1 MVYLLLF
8 IPFQEIAMEP
18 VYNTYLNIIKNICTN
33 SAAVV
38 SVPQEE
44 LSALAQLARE
54 HCTIPFVLPYL
65 RTDSI
70 YSIMKQQVKNMMLNY
85 YQIEHFTRIT
95 VSLLREN
102 NIDCYLLKGLS
113 LADCYPV
120 PEFRKL
126 GDLDLYLS
134 DPGTLSEAQS
144 LLESRGYILQD
155 ELSDHH
161 VTYYYTFPKN
171 GRRFILEL
179 HYRVVGQYEYNHA
192 NEIVD
197 SVYSPSHL
205 KKSSQMIH
213 GYNYTVL
220 PPTEYVFYMI
230 HHMLKHYL
238 YSGFGIRLLCDF
250 TLYLKKHESEIDFN
264 QIHEWC
270 HKSRISHLYEIILES
285 CRKYLG
291 LPDSIDPQI
300 HYNAHDCQNFITQIL
315 KDGDMGTD
323 ISQTLV
329 GSSSYQKVN
338 LFTYFREGHVQ
349 MKVRFPKASH
359 FPILWPVLWIITFVC
374 FIRNTYK
381 VRNTTFLQTLRNFKK
396 SNQKTKLVKIFE
408 NSDS

>member
-1 MVYLLLF
+1 
-8 IPFQEIAMEP
+8 MEQI
-18 VYNTYLNIIKNICTN
+18 YQTYLNIIKNICTDSN
-33 SAAVV
+33 DPV
-38 SVPQEE
+38 SVTPEQFP
-44 LSALAQLARE
+44 ALANLAQE
-54 HCTIPFVLPYL
+54 HCTVPFVLPCL
-65 RTDSI
+65 RSASV
-70 YSIMKQQVKNMMLNY
+70 YPSMKHQVKEMMLNY
-85 YQIEHFTRIT
+85 YQIEHFTRTT

-102 NIDCYLLKGLS
+102 HIDCYLLKGLS

-120 PEFRKL
+120 PEYRKL
-126 GDLDLYLS
+126 GDLDLYLAE
-134 DPGTLSEAQS
+134 PETLSQAQAV
-144 LLESRGYILQD
+144 LESNGYILQD

-161 VTYYYTFPKN
+161 VTYYYTFPKT

-179 HYRVVGQYEYNHA
+179 HYRVVGQYQYSRT

-197 SVYSPSHL
+197 SVYSPAHL

-213 GYNYTVL
+213 GYSYTVL

-250 TLYLKKHESEIDFN
+250 TFYLKRHESEIDFD
-264 QIHEWC
+264 QIHTWC
-270 HKSRISHLYEIILES
+270 RGSRISHLYEIILES
-285 CRKYLG
+285 CRIYLG
-291 LPDSIDPQI
+291 LPDSIDPQT
-300 HYNAHDCQNFITQIL
+300 HYDTSDCQDFITQIL

-323 ISQTLV
+323 VSQTLV

-349 MKVRFPKASH
+349 MKVRFPKASR
-359 FPILWPVLWIITFVC
+359 FPILWPVLWMITFVC

>member
-1 MVYLLLF
+1 
-8 IPFQEIAMEP
+8 MEQI
-18 VYNTYLNIIKNICTN
+18 YQTYLNIIKNICTDYN
-33 SAAVV
+33 DPI
-38 SVPQEE
+38 SVTPEQ
-44 LSALAQLARE
+44 LPALANLAQE
-54 HCTIPFVLPYL
+54 HCTVPFVLPCL
-65 RTDSI
+65 RSASV
-70 YSIMKQQVKNMMLNY
+70 YPSMKHQVKEMMLNY
-85 YQIEHFTRIT
+85 YQIEHFTRTT

-102 NIDCYLLKGLS
+102 HIDCYLLKGLS
-113 LADCYPV
+113 LADCYPI
-120 PEFRKL
+120 PEYRKL
-126 GDLDLYLS
+126 GDLDLYLAE
-134 DPGTLSEAQS
+134 PEMLSQAQTV
-144 LLESRGYILQD
+144 LESNGYILQD

-161 VTYYYTFPKN
+161 VTYYYTFPKT

-179 HYRVVGQYEYNHA
+179 HYRVVGQYQYSRT

-197 SVYSPSHL
+197 SVYSPAHL

-213 GYNYTVL
+213 GYSYTVL

-238 YSGFGIRLLCDF
+238 YSGFGIRLICDF
-250 TLYLKKHESEIDFN
+250 TFYLKRHESEIDFD
-264 QIHEWC
+264 QIHTWC
-270 HKSRISHLYEIILES
+270 RESRISHLYEIILES
-285 CRKYLG
+285 CRIYLG
-291 LPDSIDPQI
+291 LPDSIDPQT
-300 HYNAHDCQNFITQIL
+300 HYDTSDCQDFITQIL

-323 ISQTLV
+323 VSQTLV

-349 MKVRFPKASH
+349 MKVRFPKASR
-359 FPILWPVLWIITFVC
+359 FPILWPVLWMITFVC

>member
-1 MVYLLLF
+1 
-8 IPFQEIAMEP
+8 MEQI
-18 VYNTYLNIIKNICTN
+18 YQTYLNIIKNICTDSN
-33 SAAVV
+33 DPV
-38 SVPQEE
+38 SVTPEQ
-44 LSALAQLARE
+44 LPALANLAQE
-54 HCTIPFVLPYL
+54 HCTVPFVLPCL
-65 RTDSI
+65 RSASV
-70 YSIMKQQVKNMMLNY
+70 YPSMKHQVKEMMLNY
-85 YQIEHFTRIT
+85 YQIEHFTRTT

-102 NIDCYLLKGLS
+102 HIDCYLLKGLS
-113 LADCYPV
+113 LADCYPI
-120 PEFRKL
+120 PEYRKL
-126 GDLDLYLS
+126 GDLDLYLAK
-134 DPGTLSEAQS
+134 PEMLSQAQTV
-144 LLESRGYILQD
+144 LESSGYILQD

-161 VTYYYTFPKN
+161 VTYYYTFPKT

-179 HYRVVGQYEYNHA
+179 HYRVVGQYQYSRT
-192 NEIVD
+192 NELVD
-197 SVYSPSHL
+197 LVYSPAQL

-213 GYNYTVL
+213 GYSYTVL

-250 TLYLKKHESEIDFN
+250 TFYLKRHKSEIDFD
-264 QIHEWC
+264 QIHTWC
-270 HKSRISHLYEIILES
+270 RGSRISHLYEIILES
-285 CRKYLG
+285 CRIYLG
-291 LPDSIDPQI
+291 LPDSIDSQI
-300 HYNAHDCQNFITQIL
+300 HYDTSDCQDFITQIL

-323 ISQTLV
+323 VSQTLV

-349 MKVRFPKASH
+349 MKVRFPKASR
-359 FPILWPVLWIITFVC
+359 FPVLWPVLWVITFVC

>member
-1 MVYLLLF
+1 
-8 IPFQEIAMEP
+8 MEQI
-18 VYNTYLNIIKNICTN
+18 YQTYLNIIKNIYTDSN
-33 SAAVV
+33 DPF
-38 SVPQEE
+38 SVTPEQ
-44 LSALAQLARE
+44 LPALANLAQE
-54 HCTIPFVLPYL
+54 HCTVPFVLPCL
-65 RTDSI
+65 RSASV
-70 YSIMKQQVKNMMLNY
+70 YPSMKHQVKEMMLNY
-85 YQIEHFTRIT
+85 YQIEHFTRTT

-102 NIDCYLLKGLS
+102 HIDCYLLKGLS

-120 PEFRKL
+120 PEYRKL
-126 GDLDLYLS
+126 GDLDLYLAE
-134 DPGTLSEAQS
+134 PEMLSQAQTV
-144 LLESRGYILQD
+144 LESNGYILQD

-161 VTYYYTFPKN
+161 VTYYYTFPKT

-179 HYRVVGQYEYNHA
+179 HYRVVGQYQYSRT

-197 SVYSPSHL
+197 SVYSPAQL
-205 KKSSQMIH
+205 KKSAQMIH
-213 GYNYTVL
+213 GYSYTVL

-250 TLYLKKHESEIDFN
+250 TFYLKHHESEIDFD
-264 QIHEWC
+264 QIHTWC
-270 HKSRISHLYEIILES
+270 RESRISHLYEIILES
-285 CRKYLG
+285 CRIYLG
-291 LPDSIDPQI
+291 LPASIDPQI
-300 HYNAHDCQNFITQIL
+300 HYDTSDCQDFITQIL

-323 ISQTLV
+323 VSQTLV

-349 MKVRFPKASH
+349 MKVRFPKASR
-359 FPILWPVLWIITFVC
+359 FPVLWPVLWVITFVC

>member
-1 MVYLLLF
+1 
-8 IPFQEIAMEP
+8 MEQI
-18 VYNTYLNIIKNICTN
+18 YQTYLNIIKNICTDSN
-33 SAAVV
+33 DPV
-38 SVPQEE
+38 SVTPEQ
-44 LSALAQLARE
+44 LPALANLAQE
-54 HCTIPFVLPYL
+54 HCTVPFVLPCL
-65 RTDSI
+65 RSASV
-70 YSIMKQQVKNMMLNY
+70 YPSMKHQVKEMMLNY
-85 YQIEHFTRIT
+85 YQIEHFTRTT

-102 NIDCYLLKGLS
+102 HIDCYLLKGLS

-120 PEFRKL
+120 PEYRKL
-126 GDLDLYLS
+126 GDLDLYLAE
-134 DPGTLSEAQS
+134 PEMLSQAQTVLGS
-144 LLESRGYILQD
+144 NGYILQD

-161 VTYYYTFPKN
+161 VTYYYTFPKT

-179 HYRVVGQYEYNHA
+179 HYRVVGQYQYSRT

-197 SVYSPSHL
+197 SVYSPAQL

-213 GYNYTVL
+213 GYSYTVL

-250 TLYLKKHESEIDFN
+250 TFYLKRHKSEIDFD
-264 QIHEWC
+264 QIHTWC
-270 HKSRISHLYEIILES
+270 RESRISHLYEIILES
-285 CRKYLG
+285 CRIYLG
-291 LPDSIDPQI
+291 LPDSIEPQI
-300 HYNAHDCQNFITQIL
+300 HYDTSDCQDFITQIL

-323 ISQTLV
+323 VSQALV

-349 MKVRFPKASH
+349 MKVRFPKASR
-359 FPILWPVLWIITFVC
+359 FPILWPVLWVITFVC

>member
-1 MVYLLLF
+1 
-8 IPFQEIAMEP
+8 MEQI
-18 VYNTYLNIIKNICTN
+18 YQTYLNIIKNICTDSN
-33 SAAVV
+33 DPV
-38 SVPQEE
+38 SVTPEQ
-44 LSALAQLARE
+44 LPALANLAQE
-54 HCTIPFVLPYL
+54 HCTVPFVLPCL
-65 RTDSI
+65 RSASV
-70 YSIMKQQVKNMMLNY
+70 YPSMKHQVKEMMLNY
-85 YQIEHFTRIT
+85 YQVEHFTRTT

-102 NIDCYLLKGLS
+102 HIDCYLLKGLS

-120 PEFRKL
+120 PEYRKL
-126 GDLDLYLS
+126 GDLDLYLAE
-134 DPGTLSEAQS
+134 PEMLSQAQTV
-144 LLESRGYILQD
+144 LESSGYILQD

-161 VTYYYTFPKN
+161 VTYYYTFPKT

-179 HYRVVGQYEYNHA
+179 HYRVVGQYQYSRT

-197 SVYSPSHL
+197 SVYSPAQL

-213 GYNYTVL
+213 GYSYTVL
-220 PPTEYVFYMI
+220 PPTEYIFYMI

-250 TLYLKKHESEIDFN
+250 TFYLKRHESEIDFD
-264 QIHEWC
+264 QIHTWC
-270 HKSRISHLYEIILES
+270 RESRISHLYEIILES
-285 CRKYLG
+285 CRIYLG
-291 LPDSIDPQI
+291 LPDSIEPQI
-300 HYNAHDCQNFITQIL
+300 HYDTSDCQDFITQIL

-323 ISQTLV
+323 VSQALV

-349 MKVRFPKASH
+349 MKVRFPKASR
-359 FPILWPVLWIITFVC
+359 FPILWPVLWVITFVC

>member
-1 MVYLLLF
+1 
-8 IPFQEIAMEP
+8 MEQI
-18 VYNTYLNIIKNICTN
+18 YQTYLNIIKNICTDSN
-33 SAAVV
+33 DPV
-38 SVPQEE
+38 SVTPEQ
-44 LSALAQLARE
+44 LPALANLAQE
-54 HCTIPFVLPYL
+54 HCTVPFVLPCL
-65 RTDSI
+65 RSASV
-70 YSIMKQQVKNMMLNY
+70 YPSMKHQVKEMMLNY
-85 YQIEHFTRIT
+85 YQVEHFTRTT

-102 NIDCYLLKGLS
+102 HIDCYLLKGLS

-120 PEFRKL
+120 PEYRKL
-126 GDLDLYLS
+126 GDLDLYLAE
-134 DPGTLSEAQS
+134 PEMLSQAQTV
-144 LLESRGYILQD
+144 LESSGYILQD

-161 VTYYYTFPKN
+161 VTYYYTFPKT

-179 HYRVVGQYEYNHA
+179 HYRVVGQYQYSRT

-197 SVYSPSHL
+197 SVYSPAQL

-213 GYNYTVL
+213 GYSYTVL

-250 TLYLKKHESEIDFN
+250 TFYLKRHKSEIDFD
-264 QIHEWC
+264 QIHTWC
-270 HKSRISHLYEIILES
+270 RESRISHLYEIILES
-285 CRKYLG
+285 CRIYLG
-291 LPDSIDPQI
+291 LPDSIEPQI
-300 HYNAHDCQNFITQIL
+300 HYDTSDCQDFITQIL

-323 ISQTLV
+323 VSQALV

-349 MKVRFPKASH
+349 MKVRFPKASR
-359 FPILWPVLWIITFVC
+359 FPILWPVLWVITFVC

>member
-1 MVYLLLF
+1 
-8 IPFQEIAMEP
+8 MEQI
-18 VYNTYLNIIKNICTN
+18 YQTYLNIIKNICTDSN
-33 SAAVV
+33 DPV
-38 SVPQEE
+38 SVTPEQ
-44 LSALAQLARE
+44 LPALANLAQE
-54 HCTIPFVLPYL
+54 HCTVPFVLPCL
-65 RTDSI
+65 RSASV
-70 YSIMKQQVKNMMLNY
+70 YPSMKHQVKEMMLNY
-85 YQIEHFTRIT
+85 YQIEHFTRTT

-102 NIDCYLLKGLS
+102 HIDCYLLKGLS

-120 PEFRKL
+120 PEYRKL
-126 GDLDLYLS
+126 GDLDLYLAE
-134 DPGTLSEAQS
+134 PEMLSQAQTV
-144 LLESRGYILQD
+144 LESSRYILQD

-161 VTYYYTFPKN
+161 VTYYYTFPKT

-179 HYRVVGQYEYNHA
+179 HYRIVGQYQYSRT
-192 NEIVD
+192 NELVD
-197 SVYSPSHL
+197 LVYSPAQL

-213 GYNYTVL
+213 GYSYTVL

-250 TLYLKKHESEIDFN
+250 TFYLKHHESEIDFD
-264 QIHEWC
+264 QIHTWC
-270 HKSRISHLYEIILES
+270 RESRISHLYEIILES
-285 CRKYLG
+285 CRMYLG
-291 LPDSIDPQI
+291 LPNSIDSQI
-300 HYNAHDCQNFITQIL
+300 HYDTSDCQDFITQIL

-323 ISQTLV
+323 VSQTLV

-349 MKVRFPKASH
+349 MKVRFPKASR
-359 FPILWPVLWIITFVC
+359 FPVLWPVLWVITFVC

>member
-1 MVYLLLF
+1 
-8 IPFQEIAMEP
+8 MEQI
-18 VYNTYLNIIKNICTN
+18 YQTYLNIIKNICTDSN
-33 SAAVV
+33 DPV
-38 SVPQEE
+38 SVTPEQ
-44 LSALAQLARE
+44 LPALANLAQE
-54 HCTIPFVLPYL
+54 HCTVPFVLPCL
-65 RTDSI
+65 RSASVYPST
-70 YSIMKQQVKNMMLNY
+70 KHQVKEMMLNY
-85 YQIEHFTRIT
+85 YQIEHFTRTT

-102 NIDCYLLKGLS
+102 HIDCYLLKGLS

-120 PEFRKL
+120 PEYRKL
-126 GDLDLYLS
+126 GDLDLYLAE
-134 DPGTLSEAQS
+134 PEMLSQAQTV
-144 LLESRGYILQD
+144 LESSGYILQD

-161 VTYYYTFPKN
+161 VTYYYTFPKT

-179 HYRVVGQYEYNHA
+179 HYRVVGQYQYSRT
-192 NEIVD
+192 NELVD
-197 SVYSPSHL
+197 LVYSPAQL

-213 GYNYTVL
+213 GYSYTVL

-250 TLYLKKHESEIDFN
+250 TFYLKHHESEIDFD
-264 QIHEWC
+264 QIHTWC
-270 HKSRISHLYEIILES
+270 RESQISHLYEIILES
-285 CRKYLG
+285 CRMYLG
-291 LPDSIDPQI
+291 LPDSIDSQI
-300 HYNAHDCQNFITQIL
+300 HYDTSDCQDFITQIL

-323 ISQTLV
+323 VSQTLV

-349 MKVRFPKASH
+349 MKVRFPKASL
-359 FPILWPVLWIITFVC
+359 FPVLWPVLWVITFVC

>member
-1 MVYLLLF
+1 
-8 IPFQEIAMEP
+8 MEQI
-18 VYNTYLNIIKNICTN
+18 YQTYLNIIKNICTDSN
-33 SAAVV
+33 DPV
-38 SVPQEE
+38 SVTPEQFP
-44 LSALAQLARE
+44 ALANLAQE
-54 HCTIPFVLPYL
+54 HCTVPFVLPCL
-65 RTDSI
+65 RSASV
-70 YSIMKQQVKNMMLNY
+70 YPSMKHKVKEMMLNY
-85 YQIEHFTRIT
+85 YQIEHFTRTT
-95 VSLLREN
+95 VSLLKEN
-102 NIDCYLLKGLS
+102 HIDCYLLKGLS

-120 PEFRKL
+120 PEYRKL
-126 GDLDLYLS
+126 GDLDLYLAE
-134 DPGTLSEAQS
+134 PEMLSQAQTV
-144 LLESRGYILQD
+144 LESNGYILQD
-155 ELSDHH
+155 ELSDH
-161 VTYYYTFPKN
+161 VTYYYTFPKT

-179 HYRVVGQYEYNHA
+179 HYRVVGQYQYSRT

-197 SVYSPSHL
+197 LVYSPTQL

-213 GYNYTVL
+213 GYSYTVL

-250 TLYLKKHESEIDFN
+250 TFYLKRHESEIDFD
-264 QIHEWC
+264 QIHTWC
-270 HKSRISHLYEIILES
+270 RESRISHLYEIILES
-285 CRKYLG
+285 CRIYLG
-291 LPDSIDPQI
+291 LPDSIDPQT
-300 HYNAHDCQNFITQIL
+300 HYDTSDCQDFITQIL

-323 ISQTLV
+323 VSQTLV

-359 FPILWPVLWIITFVC
+359 FPILWPVLWVITFVC

>member
-1 MVYLLLF
+1 
-8 IPFQEIAMEP
+8 MEQI
-18 VYNTYLNIIKNICTN
+18 YQTYLNIIKNICTDYN
-33 SAAVV
+33 DPI
-38 SVPQEE
+38 SVTPEQ
-44 LSALAQLARE
+44 LPALANLAQE
-54 HCTIPFVLPYL
+54 HCTVPFVLPCL
-65 RTDSI
+65 RSASV
-70 YSIMKQQVKNMMLNY
+70 YPSMKHQVKEMMLNY
-85 YQIEHFTRIT
+85 YQIEHFTRTT

-102 NIDCYLLKGLS
+102 HIDCYLLKGLS
-113 LADCYPV
+113 LADCYPI
-120 PEFRKL
+120 PEYRKL
-126 GDLDLYLS
+126 GDLDLYLAE
-134 DPGTLSEAQS
+134 PEMLSQAQTV
-144 LLESRGYILQD
+144 LESNGYILQD

-161 VTYYYTFPKN
+161 VTYYYTFPKT

-179 HYRVVGQYEYNHA
+179 HYRVVGQYQYSRT

-197 SVYSPSHL
+197 SVYSPAHL

-213 GYNYTVL
+213 GYSYTVL

-238 YSGFGIRLLCDF
+238 YSGFGIRLICDF
-250 TLYLKKHESEIDFN
+250 TFYLKRHESEIDFD
-264 QIHEWC
+264 QIHTWC
-270 HKSRISHLYEIILES
+270 RGSRISHLYEIILES
-285 CRKYLG
+285 CRIYLG
-291 LPDSIDPQI
+291 LPDSIDPQT
-300 HYNAHDCQNFITQIL
+300 HYDTSDCQDFITQIL

-323 ISQTLV
+323 VSQTLV

-349 MKVRFPKASH
+349 MKVRFPKASR
-359 FPILWPVLWIITFVC
+359 FPILWPVLWMITFVC

>member
-1 MVYLLLF
+1 
-8 IPFQEIAMEP
+8 MEQI
-18 VYNTYLNIIKNICTN
+18 YQTYLNIIKNICTDSN
-33 SAAVV
+33 DPV
-38 SVPQEE
+38 SVTPEQ
-44 LSALAQLARE
+44 LPALANLAQE
-54 HCTIPFVLPYL
+54 HCTVPFVLPCL
-65 RTDSI
+65 RSASV
-70 YSIMKQQVKNMMLNY
+70 YPSMKHQVKEMMLNY
-85 YQIEHFTRIT
+85 YQIEHFTRTT

-102 NIDCYLLKGLS
+102 HIDCYLLKGLS

-120 PEFRKL
+120 PEYRKL
-126 GDLDLYLS
+126 GDLDLYLAE
-134 DPGTLSEAQS
+134 PEMLSQAQTV
-144 LLESRGYILQD
+144 LESSGYILQD

-161 VTYYYTFPKN
+161 VTYYYTFPKT

-179 HYRVVGQYEYNHA
+179 HYRVVGQYQYSRT
-192 NEIVD
+192 NELVD
-197 SVYSPSHL
+197 LVYSPTQL

-213 GYNYTVL
+213 GYSYTVL

-250 TLYLKKHESEIDFN
+250 TFYLKHHESEIDFD
-264 QIHEWC
+264 QIHTWC
-270 HKSRISHLYEIILES
+270 RESRISHLYEIILES
-285 CRKYLG
+285 CRMYLG
-291 LPDSIDPQI
+291 LPASIDSQI
-300 HYNAHDCQNFITQIL
+300 HYDTSDCQDFITQIL

-323 ISQTLV
+323 VSQTLV

-349 MKVRFPKASH
+349 MKVRFPKASR
-359 FPILWPVLWIITFVC
+359 FPVLWPVLWVITFVC

>member
-1 MVYLLLF
+1 
-8 IPFQEIAMEP
+8 MEQI
-18 VYNTYLNIIKNICTN
+18 YQTYLNIIKNICTDSN
-33 SAAVV
+33 DPV
-38 SVPQEE
+38 SVTPEQ
-44 LSALAQLARE
+44 LPALANLAQE
-54 HCTIPFVLPYL
+54 HCTVPFVLPCL
-65 RTDSI
+65 RSASVYPST
-70 YSIMKQQVKNMMLNY
+70 KHQVKEMMLNY
-85 YQIEHFTRIT
+85 YQIEHFTRTT

-102 NIDCYLLKGLS
+102 HIDCYLLKGLS
-113 LADCYPV
+113 LADCYPI
-120 PEFRKL
+120 PEYRKL
-126 GDLDLYLS
+126 GDLDLYLAE
-134 DPGTLSEAQS
+134 PEMLSQAQTV
-144 LLESRGYILQD
+144 LESSGYILQD

-161 VTYYYTFPKN
+161 VTYYYTFPKT

-179 HYRVVGQYEYNHA
+179 HYRVVGQYQYSRT
-192 NEIVD
+192 NELVD
-197 SVYSPSHL
+197 LVYSPAQL

-213 GYNYTVL
+213 GYSYTVL

-250 TLYLKKHESEIDFN
+250 TFYLKHHESEIDFD
-264 QIHEWC
+264 QIHTWC
-270 HKSRISHLYEIILES
+270 RESRISHLYEIILES
-285 CRKYLG
+285 CRMYLG
-291 LPDSIDPQI
+291 LPDSIDSQI
-300 HYNAHDCQNFITQIL
+300 HYDTSDCQDFITQIL

-323 ISQTLV
+323 VSQTLV

-349 MKVRFPKASH
+349 MKVRFPKASL
-359 FPILWPVLWIITFVC
+359 FPVLWPVLWVITFVC

>member
-1 MVYLLLF
+1 
-8 IPFQEIAMEP
+8 MEQI
-18 VYNTYLNIIKNICTN
+18 YQTYLNIIKNICTDSN
-33 SAAVV
+33 DPV
-38 SVPQEE
+38 SVTPEQ
-44 LSALAQLARE
+44 LPALANLAQE
-54 HCTIPFVLPYL
+54 HCTVPFVLPCL
-65 RTDSI
+65 RSASV
-70 YSIMKQQVKNMMLNY
+70 YPSMKHQVKEMMLNY
-85 YQIEHFTRIT
+85 YQIEHFTRTT

-102 NIDCYLLKGLS
+102 LIDCYLLKGLS

-120 PEFRKL
+120 PEYRKL
-126 GDLDLYLS
+126 GDLDLYLAE
-134 DPGTLSEAQS
+134 PEMLSQAQTV
-144 LLESRGYILQD
+144 LESNGYILQD

-161 VTYYYTFPKN
+161 VTYYSTFPKT

-179 HYRVVGQYEYNHA
+179 HYRVVGQYQYSRT

-197 SVYSPSHL
+197 LVYSPTQL

-213 GYNYTVL
+213 GYSYTVL

-250 TLYLKKHESEIDFN
+250 TFYLKRHESEIDFD
-264 QIHEWC
+264 QIHTWC
-270 HKSRISHLYEIILES
+270 RESRISHLYEIILES
-285 CRKYLG
+285 CRIYLG
-291 LPDSIDPQI
+291 LPDSTDPQT
-300 HYNAHDCQNFITQIL
+300 HYDTSDCQDFITQIL

-323 ISQTLV
+323 VSQTLV

-359 FPILWPVLWIITFVC
+359 FPILWPVLWVITFVC

>member
-1 MVYLLLF
+1 
-8 IPFQEIAMEP
+8 MEQI
-18 VYNTYLNIIKNICTN
+18 YQTYLNIIKNICTDFN
-33 SAAVV
+33 DPV
-38 SVPQEE
+38 SVTPEQ
-44 LSALAQLARE
+44 LPALANLAQE
-54 HCTIPFVLPYL
+54 HCTVPFVLPCL
-65 RTDSI
+65 RSASV
-70 YSIMKQQVKNMMLNY
+70 YPSMKHQVKEMMLNY
-85 YQIEHFTRIT
+85 YQIEYFTRST

-102 NIDCYLLKGLS
+102 HIDCYLLKGLS

-120 PEFRKL
+120 PEYRKL
-126 GDLDLYLS
+126 GDLDLYLAE
-134 DPGTLSEAQS
+134 PEMLSQAQTV
-144 LLESRGYILQD
+144 LESNGYILQD

-161 VTYYYTFPKN
+161 VTYYYTFPKT

-179 HYRVVGQYEYNHA
+179 HYRVVGQYQYSRT

-197 SVYSPSHL
+197 SVYSPAQL

-213 GYNYTVL
+213 GYSYTVL
-220 PPTEYVFYMI
+220 PPTEYIFYMI

-250 TLYLKKHESEIDFN
+250 TFYLKHHESEIDFN
-264 QIHEWC
+264 QIHTWC
-270 HKSRISHLYEIILES
+270 RESRISHLYEIILES
-285 CRKYLG
+285 CRIYLG
-291 LPDSIDPQI
+291 LPASIDSQI
-300 HYNAHDCQNFITQIL
+300 HYDTSDCQDFITQIL

-323 ISQTLV
+323 VSQTLV

-349 MKVRFPKASH
+349 MKVRFPKASR
-359 FPILWPVLWIITFVC
+359 FPILWPVLWVITFVC

>member
-1 MVYLLLF
+1 
-8 IPFQEIAMEP
+8 MEQI
-18 VYNTYLNIIKNICTN
+18 YQTYLNIIKNICTDSN
-33 SAAVV
+33 DPV
-38 SVPQEE
+38 SVTPEQ
-44 LSALAQLARE
+44 LPALANLAQE
-54 HCTIPFVLPYL
+54 HCTVPFVLPCL
-65 RTDSI
+65 RSASV
-70 YSIMKQQVKNMMLNY
+70 YPSMKHQVKEMMLNY
-85 YQIEHFTRIT
+85 YQIEHFTRTT

-102 NIDCYLLKGLS
+102 HIDCYLLKGLS

-120 PEFRKL
+120 PEYRKL
-126 GDLDLYLS
+126 GDLDLYLAE
-134 DPGTLSEAQS
+134 PEMLSQAQTV
-144 LLESRGYILQD
+144 LESSGYILQD

-161 VTYYYTFPKN
+161 VTYYYTFPKT

-179 HYRVVGQYEYNHA
+179 HYRVVGQYQYSRT
-192 NEIVD
+192 NELVD
-197 SVYSPSHL
+197 LVYSPTQL

-213 GYNYTVL
+213 GYSYTVL

-250 TLYLKKHESEIDFN
+250 TFYLKRHESEIDFD
-264 QIHEWC
+264 QIHTWC
-270 HKSRISHLYEIILES
+270 RESRISHLYEIILES
-285 CRKYLG
+285 CRMYLG
-291 LPDSIDPQI
+291 LPASIDSQI
-300 HYNAHDCQNFITQIL
+300 HYDTSDCQDFITQIL

-323 ISQTLV
+323 VSQTLV

-349 MKVRFPKASH
+349 MKVRFPKASR
-359 FPILWPVLWIITFVC
+359 FPILWPVLWVITFVC

>member
-1 MVYLLLF
+1 
-8 IPFQEIAMEP
+8 MEQI
-18 VYNTYLNIIKNICTN
+18 YQTYLNIIKNICTDSN
-33 SAAVV
+33 DPV
-38 SVPQEE
+38 SVTPEQ
-44 LSALAQLARE
+44 LPALANLAQE
-54 HCTIPFVLPYL
+54 HCTVPFVLPCL
-65 RTDSI
+65 RSASVYPST
-70 YSIMKQQVKNMMLNY
+70 KHQVKEMMLNY
-85 YQIEHFTRIT
+85 YQIEHFTRTT

-102 NIDCYLLKGLS
+102 HIDCYLLKGLS

-120 PEFRKL
+120 PEYRKL
-126 GDLDLYLS
+126 GDLDLYLAE
-134 DPGTLSEAQS
+134 PEMLSQAQTV
-144 LLESRGYILQD
+144 LESSGYILQD

-161 VTYYYTFPKN
+161 VTYYYTFPKT

-179 HYRVVGQYEYNHA
+179 HYRVVGQYQYSRT
-192 NEIVD
+192 NELVD
-197 SVYSPSHL
+197 LVYSPAQL

-213 GYNYTVL
+213 GYSYTVL

-250 TLYLKKHESEIDFN
+250 TFYLKHHESEIDFD
-264 QIHEWC
+264 QIHTWC
-270 HKSRISHLYEIILES
+270 RESRISHLYEIILES
-285 CRKYLG
+285 CRMYLG
-291 LPDSIDPQI
+291 LPDSIDSQI
-300 HYNAHDCQNFITQIL
+300 HYDTSDCQDFITQIL

-323 ISQTLV
+323 VSQTLV

-359 FPILWPVLWIITFVC
+359 FPILWPVLWVITFVC

>member
-1 MVYLLLF
+1 
-8 IPFQEIAMEP
+8 MEQI
-18 VYNTYLNIIKNICTN
+18 YQTYLNIIKNICTDSN
-33 SAAVV
+33 DPV
-38 SVPQEE
+38 SVTPEQ
-44 LSALAQLARE
+44 LPALANLAQE
-54 HCTIPFVLPYL
+54 HCTLPFVLPCL
-65 RTDSI
+65 RSASV
-70 YSIMKQQVKNMMLNY
+70 YPSMKHQVKEMMLNY
-85 YQIEHFTRIT
+85 YQIEHFTRTT

-102 NIDCYLLKGLS
+102 HIDCYLLKGLS

-120 PEFRKL
+120 PEYRKL
-126 GDLDLYLS
+126 GDLDLYLAE
-134 DPGTLSEAQS
+134 PEMLSQAQTV
-144 LLESRGYILQD
+144 LESSGYILQD

-161 VTYYYTFPKN
+161 VTYYYTFPKT

-179 HYRVVGQYEYNHA
+179 HYRVVGQYQYSRT

-197 SVYSPSHL
+197 SVYSPAQL

-213 GYNYTVL
+213 GYSYTVL

-250 TLYLKKHESEIDFN
+250 TFYLKRHKSEIDFD
-264 QIHEWC
+264 QIHTWC
-270 HKSRISHLYEIILES
+270 RESRISHLYEIILES
-285 CRKYLG
+285 CRIYLG
-291 LPDSIDPQI
+291 LPDSIEPQI
-300 HYNAHDCQNFITQIL
+300 HYDTSDCQDFITQIL

-323 ISQTLV
+323 VSQALV

-349 MKVRFPKASH
+349 MKVRFPKASR
-359 FPILWPVLWIITFVC
+359 FPILWPVLWVITFVC

>member
-1 MVYLLLF
+1 
-8 IPFQEIAMEP
+8 MEQI
-18 VYNTYLNIIKNICTN
+18 YQTYLNIIKNICTDSN
-33 SAAVV
+33 DPV
-38 SVPQEE
+38 SVTPEQ
-44 LSALAQLARE
+44 LPALANLAQE
-54 HCTIPFVLPYL
+54 HCTVPFVLPCL
-65 RTDSI
+65 RSASV
-70 YSIMKQQVKNMMLNY
+70 YPSMKHQVKEMMLNY
-85 YQIEHFTRIT
+85 YQIEHFTRTT

-102 NIDCYLLKGLS
+102 HIDCYLLKGLS

-120 PEFRKL
+120 PEYRKL
-126 GDLDLYLS
+126 GDLDLYLAE
-134 DPGTLSEAQS
+134 PEMLSQAQTV
-144 LLESRGYILQD
+144 LESSGYILQD

-161 VTYYYTFPKN
+161 VTYYYTFPKT

-179 HYRVVGQYEYNHA
+179 HYRVVGQYQYSRT
-192 NEIVD
+192 NELVD
-197 SVYSPSHL
+197 LVYSPTQL

-213 GYNYTVL
+213 GYSYTVL

-250 TLYLKKHESEIDFN
+250 TFYLKRHESEIDFD
-264 QIHEWC
+264 QIHTWC
-270 HKSRISHLYEIILES
+270 RESRISHLYEIILES
-285 CRKYLG
+285 CRMYLG
-291 LPDSIDPQI
+291 LPASIDSQI
-300 HYNAHDCQNFITQIL
+300 HYDTSDCQDFITQIL

-323 ISQTLV
+323 VSQTLV

-349 MKVRFPKASH
+349 MKVRFPKASR
-359 FPILWPVLWIITFVC
+359 FPVLWPILWVITFVC

>member
-1 MVYLLLF
+1 
-8 IPFQEIAMEP
+8 MEQI
-18 VYNTYLNIIKNICTN
+18 YQTYLNIIKNICTDSN
-33 SAAVV
+33 DPV
-38 SVPQEE
+38 SVTPEQ
-44 LSALAQLARE
+44 LPALANLAQE
-54 HCTIPFVLPYL
+54 HCTVPFVLPCL
-65 RTDSI
+65 RSASV
-70 YSIMKQQVKNMMLNY
+70 YPSMKHKVKEMMLNY
-85 YQIEHFTRIT
+85 YQIEHFTRTT

-102 NIDCYLLKGLS
+102 HIDCYLLKGLS

-120 PEFRKL
+120 PEYRKL
-126 GDLDLYLS
+126 GDLDLYLAE
-134 DPGTLSEAQS
+134 PEMLSQAQTV
-144 LLESRGYILQD
+144 LESNGYILQD

-161 VTYYYTFPKN
+161 VTYYYTFPKT

-179 HYRVVGQYEYNHA
+179 HYRVVGQYQYSRT

-197 SVYSPSHL
+197 SVYSPAQL
-205 KKSSQMIH
+205 KKSAQMIH
-213 GYNYTVL
+213 GYSYTVL

-250 TLYLKKHESEIDFN
+250 TFYLKHHESEIDFD
-264 QIHEWC
+264 QIHTWC
-270 HKSRISHLYEIILES
+270 RESRISHLYEIILES
-285 CRKYLG
+285 CRIYLG
-291 LPDSIDPQI
+291 LPASIDPQI
-300 HYNAHDCQNFITQIL
+300 HYDTSDCQDFITQIL

-323 ISQTLV
+323 VSQTLV

-349 MKVRFPKASH
+349 MKVRFPKASR
-359 FPILWPVLWIITFVC
+359 FPVLWPVLWVITFVC

>member
-1 MVYLLLF
+1 
-8 IPFQEIAMEP
+8 MEQI
-18 VYNTYLNIIKNICTN
+18 YQTYLNIIKNICTDSN
-33 SAAVV
+33 DPV
-38 SVPQEE
+38 SVTPEQ
-44 LSALAQLARE
+44 LPALANLAQE
-54 HCTIPFVLPYL
+54 HCTVPFVLPCL
-65 RTDSI
+65 RSASV
-70 YSIMKQQVKNMMLNY
+70 YPSMKHQVKEMMLNY
-85 YQIEHFTRIT
+85 YQIEHFTRTT

-102 NIDCYLLKGLS
+102 HIDCYLLKGLS

-120 PEFRKL
+120 PEYRKL
-126 GDLDLYLS
+126 GDLDLYLAE
-134 DPGTLSEAQS
+134 PEMLSQAQTV
-144 LLESRGYILQD
+144 LESSGYILQD

-161 VTYYYTFPKN
+161 VTYYYTFPKT

-179 HYRVVGQYEYNHA
+179 HYRVVGQYQYSRT
-192 NEIVD
+192 NELVD
-197 SVYSPSHL
+197 LVYSPTQL

-213 GYNYTVL
+213 GYSYTVL

-250 TLYLKKHESEIDFN
+250 TFYLKHHESEIDFD
-264 QIHEWC
+264 QIHTWC
-270 HKSRISHLYEIILES
+270 RESRISHLYEIILES
-285 CRKYLG
+285 CRIYLG
-291 LPDSIDPQI
+291 LPDSIDSQI
-300 HYNAHDCQNFITQIL
+300 HYDTSDCQDFITQIL

-323 ISQTLV
+323 VSQTLV

-349 MKVRFPKASH
+349 MKVRFPKASR
-359 FPILWPVLWIITFVC
+359 FPVLWPVLWVITFVC

>member
-1 MVYLLLF
+1 
-8 IPFQEIAMEP
+8 MEQI
-18 VYNTYLNIIKNICTN
+18 YQTYLNIIKNICTDSN
-33 SAAVV
+33 DPV
-38 SVPQEE
+38 SVTPEQ
-44 LSALAQLARE
+44 LPALANLAQE
-54 HCTIPFVLPYL
+54 HCTVPFVLPCL
-65 RTDSI
+65 RSASV
-70 YSIMKQQVKNMMLNY
+70 YPSMKHQVKEMMLNY
-85 YQIEHFTRIT
+85 YQIEHFTRTT

-102 NIDCYLLKGLS
+102 HINCYLLKGLS

-120 PEFRKL
+120 PEYRKL
-126 GDLDLYLS
+126 GDLDLYLAE
-134 DPGTLSEAQS
+134 PEMLSQAQTV
-144 LLESRGYILQD
+144 LESSGYILQD

-161 VTYYYTFPKN
+161 VTYYYTFPKT

-179 HYRVVGQYEYNHA
+179 HYRVVGQYQYSRT
-192 NEIVD
+192 NELVD
-197 SVYSPSHL
+197 LVYSPAQL

-213 GYNYTVL
+213 GYSYTVL

-250 TLYLKKHESEIDFN
+250 TFYLKHHESKIDFD
-264 QIHEWC
+264 QIHTWC
-270 HKSRISHLYEIILES
+270 RESRISHLYEIILES
-285 CRKYLG
+285 CRMYLG
-291 LPDSIDPQI
+291 LPASIDSQI
-300 HYNAHDCQNFITQIL
+300 HYDTSDCQDFITQIL

-323 ISQTLV
+323 VSQTLV

-349 MKVRFPKASH
+349 MKVRFPKASR
-359 FPILWPVLWIITFVC
+359 FPILWPVLWMITFVC

>member
-1 MVYLLLF
+1 
-8 IPFQEIAMEP
+8 MEQI
-18 VYNTYLNIIKNICTN
+18 YQTYLNIIKNICTDSN
-33 SAAVV
+33 DPV
-38 SVPQEE
+38 SVTPEQFP
-44 LSALAQLARE
+44 ALANLAQE
-54 HCTIPFVLPYL
+54 HCTVPFVLPCL
-65 RTDSI
+65 RSASV
-70 YSIMKQQVKNMMLNY
+70 YPSMKHKVKEMMLNY
-85 YQIEHFTRIT
+85 YQIEHFTRTT
-95 VSLLREN
+95 VSLLKEN
-102 NIDCYLLKGLS
+102 HIDCYLLKGLS

-120 PEFRKL
+120 PEYRKL
-126 GDLDLYLS
+126 GDLDLYLAE
-134 DPGTLSEAQS
+134 PEMLSQAQTV
-144 LLESRGYILQD
+144 LESNGYILQD

-161 VTYYYTFPKN
+161 VTYYYTLPKT

-179 HYRVVGQYEYNHA
+179 HYRVIGQYQYSRT

-197 SVYSPSHL
+197 LVYSPTQL

-213 GYNYTVL
+213 GYSYTVL

-250 TLYLKKHESEIDFN
+250 TFYLKRHESEIDFD
-264 QIHEWC
+264 QIHTWC
-270 HKSRISHLYEIILES
+270 RESRISHLYEIILES
-285 CRKYLG
+285 CRIYLG
-291 LPDSIDPQI
+291 LPDSIDPQT
-300 HYNAHDCQNFITQIL
+300 HYDTSDCQDFITQIL

-323 ISQTLV
+323 VSQTLV

-359 FPILWPVLWIITFVC
+359 FPILWPVLWVITFVC

>member
-1 MVYLLLF
+1 
-8 IPFQEIAMEP
+8 MEQI
-18 VYNTYLNIIKNICTN
+18 YQTYLNIIKNICTDSN
-33 SAAVV
+33 DPV
-38 SVPQEE
+38 SVTPEQ
-44 LSALAQLARE
+44 LPALANLAQE
-54 HCTIPFVLPYL
+54 HCTVPFVLPCL
-65 RTDSI
+65 RSASV
-70 YSIMKQQVKNMMLNY
+70 YPSMKHQVKEMMLNY
-85 YQIEHFTRIT
+85 YQIEHFTRTT

-102 NIDCYLLKGLS
+102 HIDCYLLKGLS

-120 PEFRKL
+120 PEYRKL
-126 GDLDLYLS
+126 GDLDLYLAE
-134 DPGTLSEAQS
+134 PEMLSQAQTV
-144 LLESRGYILQD
+144 LESSGYILQD

-161 VTYYYTFPKN
+161 VTYYYTFPKT

-179 HYRVVGQYEYNHA
+179 HYRVVGQYQYSRT
-192 NEIVD
+192 NELVD
-197 SVYSPSHL
+197 LVYSPTQL

-213 GYNYTVL
+213 GYSYTVL

-250 TLYLKKHESEIDFN
+250 TFYLKRHESEIDFD
-264 QIHEWC
+264 QIHTWC
-270 HKSRISHLYEIILES
+270 RESRISHLYEIILES
-285 CRKYLG
+285 CRMYLG
-291 LPDSIDPQI
+291 LPASLDSQI
-300 HYNAHDCQNFITQIL
+300 HYDTSDCQDFITQIL

-323 ISQTLV
+323 VSQTLV

-349 MKVRFPKASH
+349 MKVRFPKASR
-359 FPILWPVLWIITFVC
+359 FPILWPVLWVITFVC